1 MPGLPFAGRV
11 AAGWREHT
19 QYLAAAEELR
29 VQQEAMARGGGFHV
43 DDDDDGAAAAAAAV
57 KRSALEEAAAAS
69 HHETIVQR
77 VYRAVTTF
85 DAAELRDM
93 LTDFS
98 SDHSA
103 NVNVAAGSLASAGVV
118 GATVWKARCVGRLYD
133 SLTGGAGG
141 GLSALL
147 AGGAAGAANV
157 APLDSAHAW
166 RSHGAL
172 LVAVLGASLAEWALS
187 VARDYS
193 FGRARAARVVASR
206 RRYLAAMLAQDMT
219 FHAANNSAVL
229 AQRLQSDPEALDDA
243 AIYSLERLLR
253 GVIALATA
261 VVMIRADWPTFTLG
275 VALRLP
281 FALQFVEKS
290 VAIVTAYE
298 RLQAHTLQRAQARAA
313 EALGA
318 VGAIQVHTAEDAEV
332 DGYARLLG
340 EHAAVTRR
348 GAVAQAVLRQT
359 EHLVVALSEFL
370 TLAVRRRRGRGR
382 GRRGRCGGGSGA
394 AKLRDAAPD
403 GTILVLPRS
412 RRRRSALQFGAW
424 RIYTGAMS
432 LGAFTAYRSH
442 MQVVIDEFNRCVRTS
457 QRVARAAPRG
467 TSSRSLC
474 GI

>member
-11 AAGWREHT
+11 AAAWREHEH
-19 QYLAAAEELR
+19 YLAAAEELR

-43 DDDDDGAAAAAAAV
+43 EEPDEADAAAAAAV

-93 LTDFS
+93 LNDFA
-98 SDHSA
+98 SDHAA

-133 SLTGGAGG
+133 SLTGGDGG

-147 AGGAAGAANV
+147 SGAGAAKLATV
-157 APLDSAHAW
+157 AAASPLPPDSAHVW
-166 RSHGAL
+166 WSHGAL
-172 LVAVLGASLAEWALS
+172 LLAVLGASLAEWALS

-206 RRYLAAMLAQDMT
+206 RRYLAAMLSQDMT

-253 GVIALATA
+253 GVIALITA
-261 VVMIRADWPTFTLG
+261 AAMIRADWPTFTLG
-275 VALRLP
+275 LALRLP

-318 VGAIQVHTAEDAEV
+318 VSAIQVHTAEDVEV
-332 DGYARLLG
+332 EGYARLLA

-359 EHLVVALSEFL
+359 EHLVVALSEFI
-370 TLAVRRRRGRGR
+370 TLAVR
-382 GRRGRCGGGSGA
+382 
-394 AKLRDAAPD
+394 
-403 GTILVLPRS
+403 
-412 RRRRSALQFGAW
+412 
-424 RIYTGAMS
+424 MS
-432 LGAFTAYRSH
+432 P
-442 MQVVIDEFNRCVRTS
+442 C
-457 QRVARAAPRG
+457 
-467 TSSRSLC
+467 
-474 GI
+474 